1 MEKQRYFCLVPKKH
15 FGVRIQRL
23 PFVLGGED
31 ISLFESGRWV
41 LFFENVGFFW
51 AGGGGSNNKS
61 YPRAKLTFP
70 PKRDNFKRNL
80 HLPSIDFRYVSFQGC
95 NFG

>member
-1 MEKQRYFCLVPKKH
+1 MEKQIYFIYFCLVPKKH

-23 PFVLGGED
+23 PFVSGGED

-41 LFFENVGFFW
+41 LFFENAGFFG
-51 AGGGGSNNKS
+51 AGGGGSNNIR

-70 PKRDNFKRNL
+70 PKRDNFQKEFSSSKN
-80 HLPSIDFRYVSFQGC
+80 
-95 NFG
+95 